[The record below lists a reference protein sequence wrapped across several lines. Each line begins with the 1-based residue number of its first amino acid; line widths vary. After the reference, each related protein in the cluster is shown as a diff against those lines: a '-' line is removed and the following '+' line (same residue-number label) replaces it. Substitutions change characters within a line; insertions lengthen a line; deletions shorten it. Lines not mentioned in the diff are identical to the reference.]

1 MEEHCK
7 AVQSKADAT
16 SRCAKEQPPP
26 PLAPRSSAPKG
37 QNLKAPPKGQNLNV
51 WVHKKWTDTSD
62 PHQVAMRQLK
72 DKKNRREAYRKARRA
87 GESAAAQKAASSTT
101 RSASEW
107 FGPWK
112 SEQHKTT
119 SEWLGPWTVEQRS
132 ECECQ

>member
-1 MEEHCK
+1 MASDACLWEQVAMGMQEFAVDHDREKPEAVTTAWKRRQALRSRKMLEEHCK

-16 SRCAKEQPPP
+16 SRCAKEQRCLPPP
-26 PLAPRSSAPKG
+26 PPPPRSSAPKG

-87 GESAAAQKAASSTT
+87 A
-101 RSASEW
+101 
-107 FGPWK
+107 
-112 SEQHKTT
+112 
-119 SEWLGPWTVEQRS
+119 
-132 ECECQ
+132 

>member
-1 MEEHCK
+1 MASDACLWEQVAMGMQEFAVDHDREKPEAVTTAWKRRQALRSKKLLEEHCK

-16 SRCAKEQPPP
+16 SRCAKEQRCLPPP

-87 GESAAAQKAASSTT
+87 A
-101 RSASEW
+101 
-107 FGPWK
+107 
-112 SEQHKTT
+112 
-119 SEWLGPWTVEQRS
+119 
-132 ECECQ
+132 